1 MSAVLLTRERMVIV
15 SVTEPSLQWLA
26 RVDVTTGGWPADV
39 FLYCSQLKKNN
50 GGKAD
55 AKELTRL

>member
-15 SVTEPSLQWLA
+15 SAVEPSLQWLV
-26 RVDVTTGGWPADV
+26 RVDVTTGRWLADV

-55 AKELTRL
+55 AKEMTHL